1 MLHFAEWFVDFVVAI
16 VAIAVLDGGG
26 LGAAF
31 ALRLSPASF
40 RSIATFW

>member
-1 MLHFAEWFVDFVVAI
+1 MLHFAEWFTVAVVA
-16 VAIAVLDGGG
+16 VAVAVLDGGG